1 MIEKEKLEM
10 YAEKLFFRMNDEEY
24 ATLQK
29 EFDVIL
35 KQMDIISKIEGISE
49 VTPMTFPFEKEGTC
63 FREDV
68 IKDTLQIEEVIA
80 NAKETSYE
88 QVKVPKVVE

>member
-1 MIEKEKLEM
+1 MIEKEKLKM

-24 ATLQK
+24 ETLQQ

-35 KQMDIISKIEGISE
+35 KQMDIISKIDGISE
-49 VTPMTFPFEKEGTC
+49 VTPMTFPFEKEGTQ

-68 IKDTLQIEEVIA
+68 ANDTLSVEDVIK
-80 NAKETSYE
+80 NSEDTSFE

>member
-10 YAEKLFFRMNDEEY
+10 YAEKLLFRMNDEEY
-24 ATLQK
+24 KTLQK

-49 VTPMTFPFEKEGTC
+49 VSPMTFPFEKEGTH
-63 FREDV
+63 FREDKV
-68 IKDTLQIEEVIA
+68 CDELPVEEVLA
-80 NAKETSYE
+80 NAKETSYD

>member
-10 YAEKLFFRMNDEEY
+10 YAEKLLFRMNDEEY
-24 ATLQK
+24 KTLQK

-49 VTPMTFPFEKEGTC
+49 VTPMTFPFEKEGTH
-63 FREDV
+63 FREDEV
-68 IKDTLQIEEVIA
+68 CDELTVEEVLA

>member
-1 MIEKEKLEM
+1 MIEKEKLKM

-24 ATLQK
+24 ETLQQ

-35 KQMDIISKIEGISE
+35 KQMDIISKIDGISE
-49 VTPMTFPFEKEGTC
+49 VTPMTFPFEKEGTQ

-68 IKDTLQIEEVIA
+68 VNDTLSVEDVIK
-80 NAKETSYE
+80 NSEDTSFE